1 LPDEKDFQNSGSRD
15 SYKTWLTRVGV
26 VVAYG
31 VVLKGH
37 SAFFK
42 NPNREIRDAKE
53 RKEEEERLAEEDA
66 LSLGGT
72 RKEDGQS
79 EVD

>member
-1 LPDEKDFQNSGSRD
+1 
-15 SYKTWLTRVGV
+15 V
-26 VVAYG
+26 YG
-31 VVLKGH
+31 TVLWGH

-42 NPNREIRDAKE
+42 NPNRELRDAKE

-66 LSLGGT
+66 LSLSAN
-72 RKEDGQS
+72 KEKGRPG